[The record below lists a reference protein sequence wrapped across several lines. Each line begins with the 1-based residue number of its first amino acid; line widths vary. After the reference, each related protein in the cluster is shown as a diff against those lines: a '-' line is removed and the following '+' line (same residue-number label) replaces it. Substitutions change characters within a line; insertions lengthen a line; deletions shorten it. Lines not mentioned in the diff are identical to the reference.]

1 MRECAMSK
9 FHEIRRPKSGGFVS
23 FSKGCAFVLASG
35 FCVVRTKNVRN
46 FVHRVQG
53 FSPIRRCWLPGGR
66 LAALHGRNL
75 GCGCV
80 TLPVLPGK
88 MAVTIDAAL
97 QAAVFPAWRSLWV
110 KKQLYSRRGL

>member
-9 FHEIRRPKSGGFVS
+9 FHEIRHPEQHGFVF
-23 FSKGCAFVLASG
+23 FSKRRAFVLALCTLLR
-35 FCVVRTKNVRN
+35 FLCRTKNVRN

-53 FSPIRRCWLPGGR
+53 FASIRRRWLPGGR

-88 MAVTIDAAL
+88 TAATIDAAL
-97 QAAVFPAWRSLWV
+97 
-110 KKQLYSRRGL
+110 